1 MINAGDYFERKRAE
15 LGLDRGNSL
24 TQMQAVLDK
33 WYPGQTRA
41 KSLNHSVLQI
51 VTPSSVI
58 ASELRMR
65 QVELLAIVDVIAP
78 VTRLQLSI
86 ENLN

>member
-1 MINAGDYFERKRAE
+1 MLNAGDYFERKRAE
-15 LGLDRGNSL
+15 LGMDRGDSL
-24 TQMQAVLDK
+24 TQMQAVLDR

-58 ASELRMR
+58 ASELRLR
-65 QVELLAIVDVIAP
+65 QVELLAIVDLIAP
-78 VTRLQLSI
+78 VTRLHLSI
-86 ENLN
+86 ENLS